1 MITARHLLAA
11 CSSGILLFAVSTGN
25 ASDSVKDPNA
35 IIRALAPIEYL
46 PEHQGRK
53 PRPAINLDIRFALN
67 KAALAPEAKAQ
78 LDALGQALLSA
89 KLKGKLIEIAGHTD
103 ATGPAA
109 YNEALSLRRAEAVVA
124 YLKSQFGIKP
134 ARLSV
139 AGHGEERLKN
149 SLAPESGVNRR
160 VEISV
165 VGSLPRDKIT
175 VKPQPEPNQIPF
187 DGIRVYGADG
197 KENKTIKW

>member
-1 MITARHLLAA
+1 MIAARHLLAA
-11 CSSGILLFAVSTGN
+11 CSSGILFFAVSTGN

-35 IIRALAPIEYL
+35 IIRALAPIEHL

-53 PRPAINLDIRFALN
+53 PRPAIDLNIRFALN
-67 KAALAPEAKAQ
+67 KATLAPDAKAQ

-89 KLKGKLIEIAGHTD
+89 KLKGNLIEIAGHTD

-109 YNEALSLRRAEAVVA
+109 YNKALSLRRAEAVLA
-124 YLKSQFGIKP
+124 YLKSQFEIKP

-139 AGHGEERLKN
+139 AGHGEDRLKN
-149 SLAPESGVNRR
+149 PLAPNSSVNRR

-165 VGSLPRDKIT
+165 LGTLPRDKIT
-175 VKPQPEPNQIPF
+175 AKPQSEPKQIPIE
-187 DGIRVYGADG
+187 GIRVYGAHG